1 MIEYK
6 GYIGV
11 VDFDPEIDLFHGTVI
26 NTQDVITF
34 YGASVTELREEMQK
48 SLEVYFEVC
57 KEQGKVPDKPFSG
70 TLTIQTSPELYGRIA
85 LNAARRQLEI
95 GVYLQEVLEKA
106 VSAN

>member
-11 VDFDPEIDLFHGTVI
+11 VDFDPEIYLFHGTVI

-57 KEQGKVPDKPFSG
+57 REQGKIPDKPFSIFCI
-70 TLTIQTSPELYGRIA
+70 T
-85 LNAARRQLEI
+85 
-95 GVYLQEVLEKA
+95 
-106 VSAN
+106 

>member
-6 GYIGV
+6 GYVGV

-34 YGASVTELREEMQK
+34 YDASVIELREEMQK

-57 KEQGKVPDKPFSG
+57 KEQGKILDKP
-70 TLTIQTSPELYGRIA
+70 
-85 LNAARRQLEI
+85 
-95 GVYLQEVLEKA
+95 
-106 VSAN
+106 

>member
-34 YGASVTELREEMQK
+34 YGESVTEFREEMQK
-48 SLEVYFEVC
+48 S
-57 KEQGKVPDKPFSG
+57 P
-70 TLTIQTSPELYGRIA
+70 
-85 LNAARRQLEI
+85 
-95 GVYLQEVLEKA
+95 
-106 VSAN
+106 